1 MKFSYGFLYIIM
13 CNPPF
18 LLKSSSSSYIQVL
31 FYVKSICC
39 LVTILDI
46 LIIFVNKL
54 KS

>member
-1 MKFSYGFLYIIM
+1 M